1 MDVDSST
8 STNTADLEEPNLEQ
22 SEGEQL
28 EDTGGAQSK
37 DEELD
42 TSRGEQSQDSYSQH
56 SGESEQSEESDK
68 GQQSGES
75 DQSLEM
81 RFVTLFFAFL
91 PHDSRLANGGNP
103 LESGLLTEL
112 LPVKRRTP
120 GDQPIVDNQPG
131 LSARRRVKPG
141 QVKNDLLLL
150 PPSRRR
156 SRLLR
161 RFIRRYDYPERNPR
175 RLYLLAVYH
184 QLVAELGIIV
194 VPEYLGKY
202 RKANWTS

>member
-37 DEELD
+37 DEESD
-42 TSRGEQSQDSYSQH
+42 TSRGKQSQDSYSQH

-68 GQQSGES
+68 
-75 DQSLEM
+75 
-81 RFVTLFFAFL
+81 V
-91 PHDSRLANGGNP
+91 
-103 LESGLLTEL
+103 
-112 LPVKRRTP
+112 
-120 GDQPIVDNQPG
+120 
-131 LSARRRVKPG
+131 
-141 QVKNDLLLL
+141 

-161 RFIRRYDYPERNPR
+161 RFIRRYDYPKRNPR
-175 RLYLLAVYH
+175 RSYLLAVYH

-202 RKANWTS
+202 CKANWTS